1 MAALDANA
9 ALPLFCD
16 ATGAVEEAQVGRFCE
31 LLHTRGFA
39 IVRLPACA
47 HAEAAA
53 VRKAA
58 GTFFALEKEEKRAV
72 GDFRAIGDTYV
83 GYRDTAA
90 TRQDCDAEFLEVR
103 LERAPLG
110 AAAAAAAAAALA
122 PNPSLGSP
130 ATRCTSTALASP
142 SPTQA
147 AAASARR
154 RSPSSSAW
162 RPSRESCCNCWPRT
176 STCRPAHSSCRS
188 TRPTW
193 PPLRFPRARSPPP
206 YCASATTAAARSHRP
221 RRVLRQ
227 RRARSAPPLLPL
239 RVAGRRAG
247 RRVWRFAGDCI
258 PLYS

>member
-1 MAALDANA
+1 MSPLRSMLCLHLLYYLARWLFDGRHPHLVEHGAGGLFRCCRHLCRALHRRA
-9 ALPLFCD
+9 CD
-16 ATGAVEEAQVGRFCE
+16 LLLYYMRTDDVSGSREG
-31 LLHTRGFA
+31 LLHRHLA
-39 IVRLPACA
+39 QLSLP
-47 HAEAAA
+47 E
-53 VRKAA
+53 
-58 GTFFALEKEEKRAV
+58 
-72 GDFRAIGDTYV
+72 
-83 GYRDTAA
+83 
-90 TRQDCDAEFLEVR
+90 
-103 LERAPLG
+103 
-110 AAAAAAAAAALA
+110 AAAAAAAAATAAALA

-176 STCRPAHSSCRS
+176 STCRPAHSSRRS
-188 TRPTW
+188 TRRTW
-193 PPLRFPRARSPPP
+193 QPLRFPRARSPPLC
-206 YCASATTAAARSHRP
+206 CASATTAAARSHRP
-221 RRVLRQ
+221 RRLLRQ
-227 RRARSAPPLLPL
+227 RRARSPPPLLPL

>member
-1 MAALDANA
+1 MAGNA

-58 GTFFALEKEEKRAV
+58 GAFFALEKEEKRAV

-110 AAAAAAAAAALA
+110 AAAAAATALA

-162 RPSRESCCNCWPRT
+162 RP
-176 STCRPAHSSCRS
+176 
-188 TRPTW
+188 
-193 PPLRFPRARSPPP
+193 
-206 YCASATTAAARSHRP
+206 
-221 RRVLRQ
+221 
-227 RRARSAPPLLPL
+227 
-239 RVAGRRAG
+239 
-247 RRVWRFAGDCI
+247 
-258 PLYS
+258 

>member
-1 MAALDANA
+1 MAGNA

-110 AAAAAAAAAALA
+110 AAAAAATALA

-162 RPSRESCCNCWPRT
+162 RPSRASCCNCSPRT
-176 STCRPAHSSCRS
+176 STCRPAHSSRRS

-193 PPLRFPRARSPPP
+193 PPLRFPRARSPPA

-227 RRARSAPPLLPL
+227 QRARSAPPLLPL

>member
-1 MAALDANA
+1 MAALDPSA

-53 VRKAA
+53 VREAA

-103 LERAPLG
+103 LEPLG
-110 AAAAAAAAAALA
+110 AAAAAAAALA
-122 PNPSLGSP
+122 PTP
-130 ATRCTSTALASP
+130 A
-142 SPTQA
+142 
-147 AAASARR
+147 
-154 RSPSSSAW
+154 
-162 RPSRESCCNCWPRT
+162 
-176 STCRPAHSSCRS
+176 
-188 TRPTW
+188 
-193 PPLRFPRARSPPP
+193 
-206 YCASATTAAARSHRP
+206 
-221 RRVLRQ
+221 
-227 RRARSAPPLLPL
+227 
-239 RVAGRRAG
+239 
-247 RRVWRFAGDCI
+247 
-258 PLYS
+258 

>member
-1 MAALDANA
+1 MAGNA

-110 AAAAAAAAAALA
+110 AAAATALA
-122 PNPSLGSP
+122 PTPASDRPPPGAPRQLWPRLPRPKRLLHRRGGAAPLRPPGGHSARAAATAGLAHRRAARRIPRAARPARHGRLCASRGLAHRHCTAPLPLPQPPAATGRAECCGSGGRGPHPRCCRCEWPAGGQAGACGGSP
-130 ATRCTSTALASP
+130 GTASHYIAS
-142 SPTQA
+142 
-147 AAASARR
+147 
-154 RSPSSSAW
+154 
-162 RPSRESCCNCWPRT
+162 
-176 STCRPAHSSCRS
+176 
-188 TRPTW
+188 
-193 PPLRFPRARSPPP
+193 
-206 YCASATTAAARSHRP
+206 
-221 RRVLRQ
+221 
-227 RRARSAPPLLPL
+227 
-239 RVAGRRAG
+239 
-247 RRVWRFAGDCI
+247 
-258 PLYS
+258 

>member
-1 MAALDANA
+1 MAGNA

-103 LERAPLG
+103 LESTTGRSRSRSHGLG
-110 AAAAAAAAAALA
+110 

-162 RPSRESCCNCWPRT
+162 RPSRASCCNCSPR
-176 STCRPAHSSCRS
+176 
-188 TRPTW
+188 
-193 PPLRFPRARSPPP
+193 L
-206 YCASATTAAARSHRP
+206 HRLH
-221 RRVLRQ
+221 R
-227 RRARSAPPLLPL
+227 
-239 RVAGRRAG
+239 
-247 RRVWRFAGDCI
+247 
-258 PLYS
+258 